1 MNAQGIAAAI
11 ILLVAVTAIR
21 MGDKPTFR
29 LEAQRKGFAEEIEKA
44 IKAAS
49 KEGKGEYRDPARR

>member
-11 ILLVAVTAIR
+11 AVTAVR

-29 LEAQRKGFAEEIEKA
+29 TKALRKQLAEGIEGRL
-44 IKAAS
+44 KAAS
-49 KEGKGEYRDPARR
+49 KEGKGTYIEPRR